1 MSRVTF
7 TPIPVGISEGKARIA
22 IFVTPKLDGP
32 SLETFADWPRVVGSL
47 SFEVSLA
54 KFSAGRLS
62 GADGFVDPASIKHY
76 FTTGPSQDT
85 TSKLNSAW
93 YGKLFAGCTVESF
106 AGQALPAGT
115 TFKSYDTQATRD
127 CLRSFG
133 KAFFKIPPQPH
144 PHQMAFR
151 IEKDHVEP
159 RAVSSVNAINGA
171 WSLVMMHATVPPAAA
186 DVNSLAAPPIA
197 PASTADTIR
206 KRDRLRIS
214 QKPFNDADVAVSAQR
229 QADPMAHRAADR
241 QARTNGGVRPVPQNP
256 LFAVRSFWQRLQ
268 RKATTVPKDLVKET
282 QQRNYD
288 FHQRWALLGHHP
300 QLFPMLGMRIE
311 ISIPLETTQ
320 PAALKLA
327 DFDALSVKVNG
338 LPVGGN
344 VNSDNPPW
352 VAYENSS
359 FWPAPLWNG
368 SITQGYVNVLD
379 SEHHIE
385 TEDLDHVAQ
394 SYQQYSETI
403 SELYPT
409 PEAFTQSIGSFSE
422 SGYPPTRK
430 TAGIALMRQ
439 YRDADFHQAVDRA
452 SRATSGGNP
461 NWVWFADDLTRGF
474 VLDLEEQDGDGVHPA
489 QWFSMCARHEKLSLD
504 GEVLFDGLTESSL
517 KPPAIQDNTRAEG
530 SAPVQEL
537 YVSEALARWEGEYVC
552 TNAPSAN
559 SIAGSTPAGGPK
571 TFPAFRAV
579 ISEPPQPPPVRSIGS
594 RYRVRA
600 RLEFLTG
607 DRPAGP
613 IPINNFLQGPSSP
626 NPPTLGSDP
635 TSPAKQLVLRRYEPL
650 GIPDAVLTA
659 AIGDDS
665 KNRAARRNILV
676 TTQDDRDTGTSWRL
690 LTPPRVTSAL
700 ADMMIKRN
708 QAEDLVRGFRRLAL
722 NKKDGSLTDVA
733 ARYADKPRVPFVPD
747 PLATELVVQVIDR
760 ITGATLNEPV
770 RAPLY
775 VDKRVNWPDALVH
788 FLNVMKSS
796 TGDGFNLTLS
806 NDHPLKSFASITD
819 DSALIEL
826 RLEPGYHVTLE
837 IISGFGLDGISR
849 LQQME
854 LWALEGSA
862 ETQADILKYGH
873 PLLTP
878 PMRIEVIHAVQH
890 PLTAPVPMAGQLSN
904 STALNT
910 TRTLAKYEI
919 VRNAGAK
926 LWNSTVTFQIDR
938 KSTGKL
944 HVTAEYPEYRKSI
957 QFVPPITAKH
967 PAGDIDVPTDEQAN
981 YEQPS
986 SIDVPLSIDPGDAG
1000 FRRLVLRTTA
1010 TSRFVGQLSLTA
1022 SECLTEGTSESIDLR
1037 NVKPPDSVELAYMV
1051 PSFGWETASQD
1062 EEGGFWSR
1070 RKGAGLRLYFT
1081 GSWPTSGTDELVGI
1095 VLKQTDA
1102 LVALLKDFKKRDF
1115 TKKDS
1120 SKPQSISMPIPAN
1133 IPPGPSLQR
1142 EYDHLSGW
1150 GLDPKFPAQTQSDT
1164 TLSLTD
1170 WDFPQGTALEAKEPL
1185 GACGWG
1191 IGLRDFPDV
1200 NPVVVVGY
1208 KVNYDKVT
1216 SMWYADV
1223 AFDRAPRYGTY
1234 VRLALSRYQPVSAPG
1249 NEISSVVM
1257 SDFSKLSADR
1267 TLTVSRCK
1275 VQIPASGN
1283 ERERHVDGLAVSIW
1297 GIPGPGTAAG
1307 QNIFAVTLERRHME
1321 DSNSLAWEATHGPFE
1336 GAAVSPRDYKP
1347 PLPQLDTN
1355 EKLLWYGEV
1364 SRDSCVDRMLVVR
1377 EYEQWPDRTGSPAK
1391 LLFYADA
1398 WEL

>member
-1 MSRVTF
+1 M
-7 TPIPVGISEGKARIA
+7 ARIA

-32 SLETFADWPRVVGSL
+32 SLEAFADWPKVVGNL
-47 SFEVSLA
+47 TFEISLA
-54 KFSAGRLS
+54 KFSGGRAS
-62 GADGFVDPASIKHY
+62 GADGFVDPASIKDY
-76 FTTGPSQDT
+76 VTAGLSQDAK
-85 TSKLNSAW
+85 SKLNSTR

-106 AGQALPAGT
+106 SGQAPPPGT
-115 TFKSYDTQATRD
+115 TFKSYDTQATRN

-133 KAFFKIPPQPH
+133 KAFFQIPTQPH

-151 IEKDHVEP
+151 LERNVVEP
-159 RAVSSVNAINGA
+159 AAAVSSVNAINGA

-186 DVNSLAAPPIA
+186 NVNPLAVPAIA

-206 KRDRLRIS
+206 KRDRVRIS
-214 QKPFNDADVAVSAQR
+214 QGTFNDADVAVTAQR

-241 QARTNGGVRPVPQNP
+241 QARRNGSVRPVPQNP

-311 ISIPLETTQ
+311 VSIPIETTQ

-327 DFDALSVKVNG
+327 DFDAISVKVNG

-344 VNSDNPPW
+344 FNSDNPPW

-379 SEHHIE
+379 SEHYLE
-385 TEDLDHVAQ
+385 TEDLDHGAQ
-394 SYQQYSETI
+394 SYQQYSDTI

-430 TAGIALMRQ
+430 TAGVALMRQ
-439 YRDADFHQAVDRA
+439 YRDADFQQAVDRA
-452 SRATSGGNP
+452 SRATSVGNP

-474 VLDLEEQDGDGVHPA
+474 VFDLEEQDGDGVRPA

-517 KPPAIQDNTRAEG
+517 KPPAVQDNTHAEG
-530 SAPVQEL
+530 SAHVQEL

-559 SIAGSTPAGGPK
+559 SIAGSAPAGGPK
-571 TFPAFRAV
+571 TFPAFRVV

-613 IPINNFLQGPSSP
+613 ININNFLQGPASP

-635 TSPAKQLVLRRYEPL
+635 TSPHKQLVLRRYEPL
-650 GIPDAVLTA
+650 GIPNAVLTA
-659 AIGDDS
+659 AVGDDS

-676 TTQDDRDTGTSWRL
+676 TTQDDRDIGTSWRL
-690 LTPPRVTSAL
+690 LAPPRVTSAL
-700 ADMMIKRN
+700 ADMIIKRN

-733 ARYADKPRVPFVPD
+733 ARYSDKPRVPFVPD
-747 PLATELVVQVIDR
+747 PLATELVLQVIDR
-760 ITGATLNEPV
+760 ITGATLSEPV

-796 TGDGFNLTLS
+796 TGDGFSLKLS
-806 NDHPLKSFASITD
+806 DDHPLKAFAGITD
-819 DSALIEL
+819 DSELIEL

-854 LWALEGSA
+854 LWALEGSVQ
-862 ETQADILKYGH
+862 TQADILKYGH

-890 PLTAPVPMAGQLSN
+890 PLTAPVPMAGQLPS
-904 STALNT
+904 SSPLNT
-910 TRTLAKYEI
+910 TRTLAKYAL
-919 VRNAGAK
+919 VRNPGAK
-926 LWNSTVTFQIDR
+926 QWTSTVTFQIDR

-944 HVTAEYPEYRKSI
+944 HVTAEYPEYRSSTH
-957 QFVPPITAKH
+957 FVPQVTAKH
-967 PAGDIDVPTDEQAN
+967 PASDIDVPTDEQSN
-981 YEQPS
+981 YEQPA

-1000 FRRLVLRTTA
+1000 FRRLILRTSA
-1010 TSRFVGQLSLTA
+1010 TSRFAGQLGLSA
-1022 SECLTEGTSESIDLR
+1022 NDCLTEGTSEFIDLQ
-1037 NVKPPDSVELAYMV
+1037 NVKPPDAPELAYMV
-1051 PSFGWETASQD
+1051 PTFGWETATQD
-1062 EEGGFWSR
+1062 EKAGFWSR
-1070 RKGAGLRLYFT
+1070 RKGAGVRLYFM
-1081 GSWPTSGTDELVGI
+1081 GSWPSSGTDELAGI
-1095 VLKQTDA
+1095 VLKQTAD
-1102 LVALLKDFKKRDF
+1102 LVTLLQDTSKRH
-1115 TKKDS
+1115 
-1120 SKPQSISMPIPAN
+1120 SIPMPTPASV
-1133 IPPGPSLQR
+1133 PTGPKLQH

-1150 GLDPKFPAQTQSDT
+1150 GLDPKFPAQTQTDT

-1170 WDFPQGTALEAKEPL
+1170 WDFPPGTTSGTVEPL

-1191 IGLRDFPDV
+1191 ISLKDFPDV

-1208 KVNYDKVT
+1208 KVNYDGGAG
-1216 SMWYADV
+1216 MWYADI

-1234 VRLALSRYQPVSAPG
+1234 VRFAVSRYQPVSCPG
-1249 NEISSVVM
+1249 NEVSSVVM
-1257 SDFSKLSADR
+1257 SDFSKLSPDR

-1275 VQIPASGN
+1275 VRIPASGGQK
-1283 ERERHVDGLAVSIW
+1283 EKQVDGLAVSIW

-1307 QNIFAVTLERRHME
+1307 QNLFEVTLERKYLE
-1321 DSNSLAWEATHGPFE
+1321 GTNSLAWEAIHAPFE
-1336 GAAVSPRDYKP
+1336 AVALAPKDYKP
-1347 PLPQLDTN
+1347 PLFQLASN
-1355 EKLLWYGEV
+1355 ERLLWYGEV
-1364 SRDSCVDRMLVVR
+1364 TRDSCVDRMLVVR
-1377 EYEQWPDRTGSPAK
+1377 EYEQWPDRTGKPAK